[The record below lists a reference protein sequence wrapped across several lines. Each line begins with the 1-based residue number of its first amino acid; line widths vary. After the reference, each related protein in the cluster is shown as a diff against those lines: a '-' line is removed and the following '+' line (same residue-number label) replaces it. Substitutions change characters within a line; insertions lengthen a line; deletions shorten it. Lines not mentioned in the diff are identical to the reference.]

1 MKMTIKDGLFACQR
15 NSYEKTVRMVH
26 KSKIGFGKKYTLISE
41 SRQS

>member
-15 NSYEKTVRMVH
+15 NSYEKTVRIVH
-26 KSKIGFGKKYTLISE
+26 KSKIWFGKKYTLISE